1 MPVQNLNNG
10 LLNGVAGSY
19 GSPTGLNPV
28 YPNIAYL
35 DRRKKAVTFC
45 DFFGNLGDFSASF
58 TPLFN
63 DITLNY
69 SETRTN
75 NLGAG
80 GLWMASASNGTF
92 ALGIRKGT
100 TAGTNS
106 GGASMVRPFV
116 FETLYEMLSES
127 NTSNTFFMYF
137 GVDNQ
142 LTTHPQQSN
151 FNGSG
156 VWFEY
161 THTVNG
167 GNWQFRAALWDST
180 FAFIDVTIN
189 TPFSAYNNERPRKLR
204 IEKDVFGE
212 ANGVYRGYIDDRLVG
227 EIPVNLNQFIYPVS
241 LCEARAIMRKTTSSG
256 AVNRI
261 KFDYLLYETDLN
273 R

>member
-19 GSPTGLNPV
+19 GTPTGLAPV

-45 DFFGNLGDFSASF
+45 DFFGNLCDFSTSF
-58 TPLFN
+58 TPVYN

-80 GLWMASASNGTF
+80 GLWMAGSSNATF

-100 TAGTNS
+100 TAGTNA

-116 FETLYEMLSES
+116 FETLYEMLTES

-137 GVDNQ
+137 GVDNE
-142 LTTHPQQSN
+142 LTTHPQANN

-189 TPFSAYNNERPRKLR
+189 TSFSAFNNGNARKLR

-227 EIPVNLNQFIYPVS
+227 EIPVNLNQFVYPVS